1 MSDDESVDRGAEAEA
16 PRVEVNPA
24 VFEEVSGSEAEPVA
38 VERREPGNL
47 DLIMDVTVPVTVS
60 VGSVR
65 KSISEILTL
74 GPGHVV
80 DLERLAGD
88 PVDLLVNG
96 KLIARGEVVV
106 VDDRYGMRITEIVA
120 PRERLGRAACPS

>member
-1 MSDDESVDRGAEAEA
+1 MSDDESVDQVAGREA

-24 VFEEVSGSEAEPVA
+24 VFEDVSGTEVA
-38 VERREPGNL
+38 ADPAQSPGAGNL
-47 DLIMDVTVPVTVS
+47 DLIMDVTVPVNVS

-65 KSISEILTL
+65 KSISEILAL

-106 VDDRYGMRITEIVA
+106 VDDRYGMRITEIMT
-120 PRERLGRAACPS
+120 PRERLSRVASRA